1 MTKKRIVEE
10 LKNENVANAD
20 AVYDAV
26 MESIKNVLMADGEVS
41 LNGIG
46 KLKIRDRPARKGHN
60 PKTNTK
66 IDIPATRVVKFGVA
80 KALKEAVK

>member
-46 KLKIRDRPARKGHN
+46 KLKIKDKPARKGRN
-60 PKTNTK
+60 PKTGAT
-66 IDIPATRVVKFGVA
+66 IDISATRVVKFGVA